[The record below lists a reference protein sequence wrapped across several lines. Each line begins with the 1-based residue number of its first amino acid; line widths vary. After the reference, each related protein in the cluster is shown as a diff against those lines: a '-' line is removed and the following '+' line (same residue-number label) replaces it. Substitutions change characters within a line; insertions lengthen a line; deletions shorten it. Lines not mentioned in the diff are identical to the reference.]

1 MLLLLLLLYT
11 LSFNI
16 PYKKEY
22 HQSHLANE
30 AAQSPTYKH
39 YSVTRS
45 TVNNAQKQLVS
56 ELGFCT
62 YTDRKW
68 LIRVVV

>member
-1 MLLLLLLLYT
+1 MLLLLLLLLLLLYN

-22 HQSHLANE
+22 QSHLANE
-30 AAQSPTYKH
+30 AAKSPTYKH
-39 YSVTRS
+39 YSVTRN

-56 ELGFCT
+56 ELGFVHKLKVS
-62 YTDRKW
+62 D
-68 LIRVVV
+68 